1 MLGAKTHR
9 AFFAL
14 ANEVSAVLN
23 YSIFSYI
30 NTALTG
36 KTNHD
41 QPLKNQAG
49 QYAVS
54 KHSQFRN
61 M

>member
-1 MLGAKTHR
+1 MLGVKTHR

-23 YSIFSYI
+23 YSTFSYT
-30 NTALTG
+30 NMALSG
-36 KTNHD
+36 KTNYD
-41 QPLKNQAG
+41 QPLQNQAG

-54 KHSQFRN
+54 NHSQFRK

>member
-1 MLGAKTHR
+1 MLRAKTHR

-14 ANEVSAVLN
+14 AGLN

-30 NTALTG
+30 SMALLG
-36 KTNHD
+36 KTKYD
-41 QPLKNQAG
+41 QPLQNQAG
-49 QYAVS
+49 QYAVGN
-54 KHSQFRN
+54 HSPFRN